1 MIEERVDY
9 QRAATGY
16 LVWPLALADM
26 VREAGS
32 ASRWSRIHARQAVVL
47 GIVGTG
53 GYGLLLALPLLI
65 VIAQPAIS
73 TTGVVVV
80 YAAGI
85 LADLFGAL
93 FLFGLTLYYSGRAS
107 RGELFAIPLVTALV
121 DRVFPGIR

>member
-1 MIEERVDY
+1 VIEERVDY

-16 LVWPLALADM
+16 LVWPLALADI

-32 ASRWSRIHARQAVVL
+32 ASSWSRIHARQAVVL
-47 GIVGTG
+47 GVVATI
-53 GYGLLLALPLLI
+53 GYAVLLALPLLI
-65 VIAQPAIS
+65 VIADPGIT
-73 TTGVVVV
+73 TTGVVVI

-85 LADLFGAL
+85 LADFLGAL

-107 RGELFAIPLVTALV
+107 RGELFAIPLVTAVV

>member
-1 MIEERVDY
+1 MSSHS
-9 QRAATGY
+9 AALLRQLSNASNWRLTICGW
-16 LVWPLALADM
+16 V
-26 VREAGS
+26 S

-53 GYGLLLALPLLI
+53 GYGVLLALPLLI